1 MKIILT
7 ISKNFQVFWSNL
19 SSFRVQKVKE
29 SGAGFAVVAEEIT
42 KLSGQS
48 NTSVNSIRE
57 LIEQVTSVAATASK
71 TVTDNVESFKKQS
84 AIVDMSAKGFKS
96 TLEELLSIS
105 EK

>member
-71 TVTDNVESFKKQS
+71 TVTDNVESFKKT
-84 AIVDMSAKGFKS
+84 VGYRRYVCKGVQEYLRRTTFDK
-96 TLEELLSIS
+96 
-105 EK
+105 